1 MKRLF
6 LLYRNAFGGL
16 SRPAWML
23 SLVMFINRS
32 GAMVI
37 PFLGVYLTE
46 SLGFTMKEAG
56 IILSI
61 YGLGAVCGGFLG
73 GWLTD
78 RIGHFKVQS
87 FSLTVGGSLYLMF
100 LFLEKF
106 EHMAAGVFILSLVND
121 MLRPANSASIAHYAR
136 PENVT
141 RAFSLNRMALN
152 LGFSIGPA
160 LGGMVAAISY
170 KFLFIGDAAGCM
182 MAGLFFYIY
191 FRNKQGHRPRPKAK
205 AETVAK
211 EAASGITEKVRSPYR
226 DKLYLIFV
234 VLNAGFAM
242 LFFQLLS
249 TLPLYYRQVYALPEQ
264 WIGGLLALNGFIVFM
279 VEMIFVYLIGD
290 KVKKSWLI
298 PIGVLVLGFS
308 FVTLNLGQH
317 IFLLYIAMTLLSFSE
332 ILVMP
337 FMATISV
344 ERSNNSNRGSYMG
357 LYTISYAA
365 AHVVAPYM
373 GTTIAARHGFDT
385 LWWILG
391 AFAIVVS
398 VGLYFVVHY
407 IERERLSKLPV
418 VTPAADMAA
427 K

>member
-1 MKRLF
+1 MKRVL

-23 SLVMFINRS
+23 SLIMFINRS

-46 SLGFTMKEAG
+46 SLGYTLKEAG

-61 YGLGAVCGGFLG
+61 YGLGAVSGSFLG

-78 RIGHFKVQS
+78 RVGHFKVQL
-87 FSLTVGGSLYLMF
+87 FSLTVGGSLYFMF
-100 LFLEKF
+100 LFLEEF
-106 EHMAAGVFILSLVND
+106 QYIAAGVFILSLVND

-160 LGGMVAAISY
+160 IGGLVAAISY
-170 KFLFIGDAAGCM
+170 KYLFIGDGVASM
-182 MAGLFFYIY
+182 MAGLFFFIY
-191 FRNKQGHRPRPKAK
+191 FRKRQGHKPQKA
-205 AETVAK
+205 
-211 EAASGITEKVRSPYR
+211 AASAAANTEKVRSPYT
-226 DKLYLIFV
+226 DGMYLVFIL
-234 VLNAGFAM
+234 LNCGFAI

-249 TLPLYYRQVYALPEQ
+249 TLPLYYRQVYVLPEAR
-264 WIGGLLALNGFIVFM
+264 IGTLLALNGFIVFLF
-279 VEMIFVYLIGD
+279 EMILVYLLGD
-290 KVKKSWLI
+290 KIKKAWLI
-298 PIGVLVLGFS
+298 PAGVLVLGSS
-308 FVTLNLGQH
+308 FVVLNLGH
-317 IFLLYIAMTLLSFSE
+317 HTSLLYMAMVLLSFSE

-344 ERSNNSNRGSYMG
+344 ERSNDRNRGSYLG

-365 AHVVAPYM
+365 AHVVAPYL
-373 GTTIAARHGFDT
+373 GTTIASRYSFDT
-385 LWWILG
+385 LWWILSV
-391 AFAIVVS
+391 FAIAVS
-398 VGLYFVVHY
+398 IGLYFVVQH
-407 IERERLSKLPV
+407 IERERLSGKAKIAASEKG
-418 VTPAADMAA
+418 VTVG
-427 K
+427 

>member
-1 MKRLF
+1 
-6 LLYRNAFGGL
+6 
-16 SRPAWML
+16 
-23 SLVMFINRS
+23 
-32 GAMVI
+32 MVI

-46 SLGFTMKEAG
+46 ALGFTMKEAG

-78 RIGHFKVQS
+78 KIGHFKVQF
-87 FSLTVGGSLYLMF
+87 FSLTVGGSLYFMF
-100 LFLEKF
+100 LFLQKF
-106 EHMAAGVFILSLVND
+106 EHIAIGVFILSLVND
-121 MLRPANSASIAHYAR
+121 MLRPANASSIAHYAK

-160 LGGMVAAISY
+160 LGGLVAAISY
-170 KFLFIGDAAGCM
+170 KYLFVGDALGCM

-191 FRNKQGHRPRPKAK
+191 FRNKQGHRPQKRAK
-205 AETVAK
+205 TDAIVND
-211 EAASGITEKVRSPYR
+211 AAPTLSEKVRSPYT
-226 DKLYLIFV
+226 DGLYLVFV
-234 VLNAGFAM
+234 LLNAGFAM
-242 LFFQLLS
+242 LFFQLFS
-249 TLPLYYRQVYALPEQ
+249 TLPLYYRQIYALPEQ
-264 WIGGLLALNGFIVFM
+264 SIGGLLALNGLIVFM
-279 VEMIFVYLIGD
+279 IEMIFVYLIGD
-290 KVKKSWLI
+290 KIKKSWLI
-298 PIGVLVLGFS
+298 PIGVLVLGLS
-308 FVTLNLGQH
+308 FAILNLGH
-317 IFLLYIAMTLLSFSE
+317 HLFLLYIAMALLSFSE

-373 GTTIAARHGFDT
+373 GTTIAARYSFDT
-385 LWWILG
+385 LWWVLS

-398 VGLYFVVHY
+398 IGLYFVVKR
-407 IERERLSKLPV
+407 IDRKQVAERVAVPV
-418 VTPAADMAA
+418 L
-427 K
+427 

>member
-1 MKRLF
+1 MKKILRL
-6 LLYRNAFGGL
+6 YSNAFGGL
-16 SRPAWML
+16 SRSAWML
-23 SLVMFINRS
+23 SLIMFINRS

-46 SLGFTMKEAG
+46 ALGFTMKEAG

-78 RIGHFKVQS
+78 KIGHFKVQF
-87 FSLTVGGSLYLMF
+87 FSLTVGGSLYFMF

-106 EHMAAGVFILSLVND
+106 EHIAIGVFVLSLVND
-121 MLRPANSASIAHYAR
+121 MLRPANASSIAHYAK

-170 KFLFIGDAAGCM
+170 KYLFVGDAVGCM

-191 FRNKQGHRPRPKAK
+191 FRNKQGHRPQQKVKTDAIVNDATP
-205 AETVAK
+205 TL
-211 EAASGITEKVRSPYR
+211 SEKVKSPYT
-226 DKLYLIFV
+226 DNLYLVFV
-234 VLNAGFAM
+234 LLNAGFAM
-242 LFFQLLS
+242 LFFQLFS
-249 TLPLYYRQVYALPEQ
+249 TLPLYYRQIYALPEQ
-264 WIGGLLALNGFIVFM
+264 SIGGLLALNGLIVFM
-279 VEMIFVYLIGD
+279 IEMIFVYLIGD
-290 KVKKSWLI
+290 KIKKSWLI
-298 PIGVLVLGFS
+298 PIGVLVLGSS
-308 FVTLNLGQH
+308 FAILNLGHH

-344 ERSNNSNRGSYMG
+344 ERSNNSNRGAYMG

-385 LWWILG
+385 LWWVLS

-398 VGLYFVVHY
+398 VGLYFVVKR
-407 IERERLSKLPV
+407 IDRKQVPERVAVSVL
-418 VTPAADMAA
+418 
-427 K
+427 

>member
-16 SRPAWML
+16 SRSAWVL

-46 SLGFTMKEAG
+46 SLGFTMKETG

-78 RIGHFKVQS
+78 KMGHFKVQS
-87 FSLTVGGSLYLMF
+87 FSLTVGGSLYLVF

-106 EHMAAGVFILSLVND
+106 EHMAVGVFMLSLVND
-121 MLRPANSASIAHYAR
+121 MLRPANASSIAHYAR

-160 LGGMVAAISY
+160 LGGMVAAVSY
-170 KFLFIGDAAGCM
+170 KFLFIGDALGCM
-182 MAGLFFYIY
+182 MAGVLFYIY
-191 FRNKQGHRPRPKAK
+191 FRKKQGHRPQQEPKQD
-205 AETVAK
+205 TVAE
-211 EAASGITEKVRSPYR
+211 EAALITTEKVRSPYR
-226 DKLYLIFV
+226 DKLYLAFV
-234 VLNAGFAM
+234 VLNAGFAI

-264 WIGGLLALNGFIVFM
+264 GIGGLLALNGLIVFSL
-279 VEMIFVYLIGD
+279 EMIFVYLIGD

-298 PIGVLVLGFS
+298 TAGVLVLGFS

-317 IFLLYIAMTLLSFSE
+317 ISLLYIAMALLSLSE

-373 GTTIAARHGFDT
+373 GTTVAARYGFDT
-385 LWWILG
+385 LWWGLG
-391 AFAIVVS
+391 AFAIAVS
-398 VGLYFVVHY
+398 LGLYFIVNKIDTVAP
-407 IERERLSKLPV
+407 K
-418 VTPAADMAA
+418 AAIAGGQAKGIAA
-427 K
+427 A

>member
-23 SLVMFINRS
+23 SLIMFINRS

-78 RIGHFKVQS
+78 KIGHFKVQA

-106 EHMAAGVFILSLVND
+106 EHMAIGVFILSLVND

-170 KFLFIGDAAGCM
+170 KYLFVGDALGCM

-191 FRNKQGHRPRPKAK
+191 FRNKQGHRPQKK
-205 AETVAK
+205 VKSETISN
-211 EAASGITEKVRSPYR
+211 EANLSTTEKVRSPYT
-226 DKLYLIFV
+226 DKLYLVFV

-249 TLPLYYRQVYALPEQ
+249 TLPLFYRQVYALPEQ
-264 WIGGLLALNGFIVFM
+264 NIGGLLALNGFIVFM

-298 PIGVLVLGFS
+298 PIGVLILGFS
-308 FVTLNLGQH
+308 FVSLNLGH
-317 IFLLYIAMTLLSFSE
+317 HMFLLYFAMTLLSFSE

-365 AHVVAPYM
+365 AHVIAPYM

-391 AFAIVVS
+391 AFAVLVS
-398 VGLYFVVHY
+398 VGLYFVVQY
-407 IERERLSKLPV
+407 IERERLSLQPV
-418 VTPAADMAA
+418 VSPEADMAA